1 MNTCIR
7 HTCSLQPQMKMCGTF
22 TDPQII
28 QDEDEV
34 VSSSDSEKC
43 IITSLVHQWMLCSEW
58 VPSEWESDKNITII
72 HIIMLPPVKSG
83 PVRIRRE
90 ICTDQSKTALNKY
103 MFEFWY
109 QRQQEM
115 DFSPGGCIM
124 DYVLMDLY
132 GFSLLKTLTDGL
144 EWCGLLWCFYQTLIL
159 TAPIHCRASIAETLM
174 QWHTSLN
181 LMKKTN
187 SS

>member
-1 MNTCIR
+1 
-7 HTCSLQPQMKMCGTF
+7 MKMCETF

-28 QDEDEV
+28 QDEEEF

-43 IITSLVHQWMLCSEW
+43 SITSLVHQWMPCSEW

-72 HIIMLPPVKSG
+72 HIIMLPPVKNG

-103 MFEFWY
+103 MFELWY

-124 DYVLMDLY
+124 DYVLMDLFQL
-132 GFSLLKTLTDGL
+132 FSSQDIYWWTGVVWIIVMFLSDSHSDGTHSL
-144 EWCGLLWCFYQTLIL
+144 QS
-159 TAPIHCRASIAETLM
+159 IHCWDTLL
-174 QWHTSLN
+174 QIWWRNKLIWCVP
-181 LMKKTN
+181 
-187 SS
+187 